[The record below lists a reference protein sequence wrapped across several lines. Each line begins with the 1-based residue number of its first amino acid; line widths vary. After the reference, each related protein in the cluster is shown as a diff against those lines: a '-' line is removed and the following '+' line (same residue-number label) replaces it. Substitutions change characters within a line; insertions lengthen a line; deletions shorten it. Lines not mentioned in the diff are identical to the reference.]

1 MTLFTPGELEFLAGQ
16 QLGRIATVDGR
27 GRPHVVP
34 VAFRIN
40 EELQTIDVGGHAFS
54 SSKKFRD
61 VAATGYAAIVFDDVL
76 PPWRPRGIEVRG
88 PATTVAEG
96 GSDIHAEFDA
106 AIVRIVPQRI
116 VGWGIDTDAFD
127 RNARSVTSG

>member
-1 MTLFTPGELEFLAGQ
+1 MTPFTLGELEFLSAQ

-34 VAFRIN
+34 VAFRIHPD
-40 EELQTIDVGGHAFS
+40 LHTIDVGGHGFS

-61 VAATGYAAIVFDDVL
+61 VAATRFAAIVFDDVL
-76 PPWRPRGIEVRG
+76 APWRPRGIEVRG
-88 PATTVAEG
+88 PATTNAEG
-96 GSDIHAEFDA
+96 GLEINGEFDA

-116 VGWGIDTDAFD
+116 VAWGIDTDPFD
-127 RNARSVTSG
+127 RNARTVSS